1 MNKLEAFITK
11 NGLKKKWLAKALGIE
26 PEHLR
31 YYFRKN
37 QPIPEPLNTL
47 ALSRLRKLHADI
59 DLFLVGA
66 EKKNN

>member
-11 NGLKKKWLAKALGIE
+11 NGLKKKWLAKALNIE

-37 QPIPEPLNTL
+37 EPLPEPLNTL
-47 ALSRLRKLHADI
+47 ALTRLRKLSADTE
-59 DLFLVGA
+59 LFLAGA